1 VSQHSLDISVSLGIA
16 DQICFKIII
25 MYQKSSQQR
34 SNSSLLFRE
43 QLKREYVILPDVLT
57 SIPIDVYLR
66 FADSLCDDGKHSFE
80 QHDLSR
86 AYVQK
91 QKFVT
96 FVLYKLPCHPDW
108 NMKKHTKAAL
118 LKSASTS
125 LQELEDIVT
134 SMDAIEDGCRNEAN
148 KLLLIDEF
156 DGFESADNNNTSSI
170 LPCLVPQDEDR
181 YVLPYPRDTKP
192 QDISSSFDCLH
203 SSDDQTKEEEKNLM
217 RETIFQHTIGT
228 ELATTIA
235 SPPFTAWNPLQE
247 TGISAERIQSEKDIL
262 QFLLQHN
269 AQRTFYIPTPHST
282 PVNMIIG
289 DITIHL
295 LRDDFHV
302 QFTPFLRDIPV
313 ALQLTESAIETN
325 RSYLSLKY
333 FS

>member
-1 VSQHSLDISVSLGIA
+1 MSCG
-16 DQICFKIII
+16 
-25 MYQKSSQQR
+25 SSQQR

-108 NMKKHTKAAL
+108 NSKKHTKAAL
-118 LKSASTS
+118 LRTANAS

-134 SMDAIEDGCRNEAN
+134 SMDANEDRCRDEAN

-156 DGFESADNNNTSSI
+156 DGFESDDINTPAI
-170 LPCLVPQDEDR
+170 LPCQVPQDELC
-181 YVLPYPRDTKP
+181 YVLPYPSDRNS
-192 QDISSSFDCLH
+192 QDISSSFDWLQ
-203 SSDDQTKEEEKNLM
+203 SSDDQTKEEEKNLLQ
-217 RETIFQHTIGT
+217 ETIFRHTIGT
-228 ELATTIA
+228 ELVTTIA
-235 SPPFTAWNPLQE
+235 SAPPFTAWNPLQQE
-247 TGISAERIQSEKDIL
+247 TGTYSERIQSENDIL
-262 QFLLQHN
+262 RFLLQHH
-269 AQRTFYIPTPHST
+269 AHQTFFIPTPHST
-282 PVNMIIG
+282 PVTMIIG
-289 DITIHL
+289 DIAIHL

-313 ALQLTESAIETN
+313 ALQLSESAIETN
-325 RSYLSLKY
+325 RSYLFLPLH
-333 FS
+333 FSPKE